1 MNRIKRCTNCILPN
15 THPFIF
21 FDEKGVCNFCNN
33 FVQVKPRGLNFLKK
47 EINIK
52 AKKNKRVLLGLSGG
66 RDSSY
71 ALHFLVNEL
80 NIKPITYYYDW
91 GLNTEIA
98 RKNVAIMTGSLG
110 IKIS

>member
-1 MNRIKRCTNCILPN
+1 MKKVFVIFVIIL
-15 THPFIF
+15 FI
-21 FDEKGVCNFCNN
+21 
-33 FVQVKPRGLNFLKK
+33 VKPKGLDFLEK

-52 AKKNKRVLLGLSGG
+52 AKRNKRVLLGLSGG

-80 NIKPITYYYDW
+80 NIKPITYNYDW

-98 RKNVAIMTGSLG
+98 RKNVAIMTGNLG
-110 IKIS
+110 VENIMIAC